1 MSRTIDGTTA
11 GAGAAAIPPTYT
23 ILSSGSG
30 TYTSPAGCTY
40 IIVEAVGGGGGGG
53 RSNDLQSAGAGGAG
67 GYFKM
72 KMPAGSYPYS
82 IAAFA
87 NGASSQNTNG
97 TAGNNTTFGTQYAF
111 GGAGGQASS
120 GRKGGEGGG
129 VNIGGSGYTPLY
141 AVGGNYGECG
151 ISGSTYL
158 ARGGSSFMYVNNF
171 ASISGVSSIPGYKGS
186 GGAGSDAA
194 TGTAGNGGGG
204 YIVITEYY

>member
-1 MSRTIDGTTA
+1 MSSRTIDGSTNAA
-11 GAGAAAIPPTYT
+11 GAKSPTYT

-129 VNIGGSGYTPLY
+129 VNIGGSGYTILY
-141 AVGGNYGECG
+141 AVGGDYGECG
-151 ISGSTYL
+151 IDSTYL
-158 ARGGSSFMYVNNF
+158 ARGGSSFMYVNGIP
-171 ASISGVSSIPGYKGS
+171 SISGVSSIPGNKGS
-186 GGAGSDAA
+186 GGAGSDAP
-194 TGTAGNGGGG
+194 TGPAGYGGGG